1 MREIF
6 HTSKRR
12 AVHVITSAF
21 PLVCLVCVL
30 LLLVSN
36 SKPVCHWTKV
46 LPTQVKI
53 YIFTVLETVN
63 LFHQLLKTRFLYLQA
78 KNNIYIFISLDTKD
92 TLWQTCIDTCFQ
104 MLSQVLKLEK
114 TLQLKSTLFFKTRYW
129 YILLFF
135 HCLFIFTIIKKNTH
149 TNKWKKFCKL
159 SQRIENFSIQLF
171 SYRANQCPQH
181 KTGLMG
187 VQLLCELCRKKPQ
200 VNRFV
205 FVLLKWE
212 NKI

>member
-1 MREIF
+1 MREII

-135 HCLFIFTIIKKNTH
+135 HCLFIFTIIKKIPTQINEKSFANSLSALKTFPSSCFH
-149 TNKWKKFCKL
+149 TVQINVL
-159 SQRIENFSIQLF
+159 S
-171 SYRANQCPQH
+171 
-181 KTGLMG
+181 T
-187 VQLLCELCRKKPQ
+187 KPAWWESSCC
-200 VNRFV
+200 VSFAEKS
-205 FVLLKWE
+205 LKWTDLYLFC
-212 NKI
+212 